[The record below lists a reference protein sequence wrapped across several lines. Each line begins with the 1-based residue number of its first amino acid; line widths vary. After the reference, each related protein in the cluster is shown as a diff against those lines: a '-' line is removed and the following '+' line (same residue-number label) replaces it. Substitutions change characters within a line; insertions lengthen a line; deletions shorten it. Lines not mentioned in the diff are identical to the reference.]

1 MLRKAAERT
10 QRRLL
15 SRPCCRAPVFTG
27 CRALP
32 WHPAHPLVTFA
43 GGQLEVV
50 PKLEK
55 GAGDA
60 DDFQQKDSRTAGRH
74 ESNRVMTSHGLLP
87 PRMQRVHILHTL
99 LCQMAGILPAEPAA
113 QQQRAARG
121 QGQGG
126 GAAAP
131 AEAAAAGGQ
140 GAAEAEADAEAETLP
155 VGAVFV
161 QTSKPGSQM
170 HVEHAD
176 VSTDAELA
184 RRLVTSRGIWRTLT
198 AQQFVQIVGS
208 VNRADDEEIR

>member
-126 GAAAP
+126 GAARGGGRGRP
-131 AEAAAAGGQ
+131 CAARVPGG
-140 GAAEAEADAEAETLP
+140 ELLFFFLSLSTLLSSSSSHP
-155 VGAVFV
+155 
-161 QTSKPGSQM
+161 
-170 HVEHAD
+170 
-176 VSTDAELA
+176 
-184 RRLVTSRGIWRTLT
+184 
-198 AQQFVQIVGS
+198 QQQQQPKML
-208 VNRADDEEIR
+208 RKTY